1 MRANRTVQSVAQ
13 PGTPCTHFRRS
24 IADEKRFSQG
34 HRYPCLCFT
43 RDQLTP
49 RPNTCPLFAL
59 TAIFALPLLLVKCQV
74 EEARIVQQVFTWVG
88 EERYTINGACHRLH
102 QAGIRTQTGKEHW
115 DHKTIWD
122 MLKNPADIGEA
133 AFGKTRWLPV
143 GPRLRAPR
151 GRPEHSRRGY
161 AGNDA
166 PKEEWITIP
175 IPALV
180 DADLFQAV

>member
-59 TAIFALPLLLVKCQV
+59 TAIFALPLLLVKCQA
-74 EEARIVQQVFTWVG
+74 ESLSEYSSHPKCHQATG
-88 EERYTINGACHRLH
+88 EMEER
-102 QAGIRTQTGKEHW
+102 Q
-115 DHKTIWD
+115 
-122 MLKNPADIGEA
+122 
-133 AFGKTRWLPV
+133 V
-143 GPRLRAPR
+143 GLR
-151 GRPEHSRRGY
+151 
-161 AGNDA
+161 
-166 PKEEWITIP
+166 
-175 IPALV
+175 
-180 DADLFQAV
+180 